1 MREKYSRFFDEK
13 KWLIYG
19 IALFIGVAM
28 GMISPLATTHM
39 VHHHIGN
46 IGVGAVS
53 SSFFLFIALGS
64 LYLDRKMRGKDIH
77 FTIVIGLLCASV
89 GSVLFPF
96 VTSVFLWFLLM
107 SIMGMG
113 ISFNLVGIQTG
124 LQKVTKEDIRAAVSG
139 LYTFSFAM
147 GLVVSSVFGPI
158 MYQYKAWLPFLIG
171 SMSLGMGALLIYSK
185 LKGFFLLAAYPEEK
199 VMSRIKLPLL
209 GAFTYG
215 FSETTLITLYP
226 MFLLS
231 QSFNLS
237 EIGYALGVFV
247 VGGIIGAIPI
257 TYAADKIG
265 RGKCLA
271 ICLFIAI
278 FVVLGILVYDDL
290 VSKLIFSFLAGFA
303 IGPLYPLTWALSIQ
317 RLNER
322 ELPSGTALF
331 NITYGLGS
339 TIGPFLSAVIMRVLG
354 NEHIFS
360 LCLLLFI
367 VLLIWV
373 VTMKKDTNSHIFMKD
388 F

>member
-185 LKGFFLLAAYPEEK
+185 LKGFFLLAN
-199 VMSRIKLPLL
+199 
-209 GAFTYG
+209 
-215 FSETTLITLYP
+215 LI
-226 MFLLS
+226 
-231 QSFNLS
+231 Q
-237 EIGYALGVFV
+237 
-247 VGGIIGAIPI
+247 
-257 TYAADKIG
+257 
-265 RGKCLA
+265 
-271 ICLFIAI
+271 
-278 FVVLGILVYDDL
+278 
-290 VSKLIFSFLAGFA
+290 
-303 IGPLYPLTWALSIQ
+303 
-317 RLNER
+317 
-322 ELPSGTALF
+322 
-331 NITYGLGS
+331 
-339 TIGPFLSAVIMRVLG
+339 
-354 NEHIFS
+354 
-360 LCLLLFI
+360 
-367 VLLIWV
+367 
-373 VTMKKDTNSHIFMKD
+373 KKR
-388 F
+388 